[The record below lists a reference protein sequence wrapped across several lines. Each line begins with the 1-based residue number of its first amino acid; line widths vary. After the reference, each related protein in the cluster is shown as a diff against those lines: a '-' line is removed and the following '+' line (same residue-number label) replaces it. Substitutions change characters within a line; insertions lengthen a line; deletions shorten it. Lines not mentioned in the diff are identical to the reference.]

1 MVSFSETKIIPKPK
15 KAVFNAVKE
24 ALQSI
29 GADIRTV
36 NEKKGIIGAGVG
48 VQVWSWGENIAI
60 KVVAEGEERDLM
72 KFANKLERES
82 NSREIENFYTKW
94 AEPNKDLES
103 FYVVTNQKHK
113 IYAKESFN
121 IWNYRSRWS
130 LSGKTFNRQRL
141 QSIWNIQTVINT

>member
-48 VQVWSWGENIAI
+48 VSVWSWGENIAI
-60 KVVAEGEERDLM
+60 KVVAEGSRTKVLIRSES
-72 KFANKLERES
+72 KFALIDWGKNK
-82 NSREIENFYTKW
+82 NN
-94 AEPNKDLES
+94 
-103 FYVVTNQKHK
+103 VVKFWRNLRIGLRK
-113 IYAKESFN
+113 
-121 IWNYRSRWS
+121 
-130 LSGKTFNRQRL
+130 
-141 QSIWNIQTVINT
+141 